1 VFFSLFST
9 MGSSCSLG
17 DKSDAQ
23 NETLGNPNHFDGMVG
38 PDGTSTPAIVSIIK
52 QQQHHIQQQLQQQ
65 QQQHRGGGVMPAPM
79 QGPDTLLTTIDLA
92 THAPKKH
99 ATVSNPLVS
108 PTNYQ
113 RNASAIVN
121 PLPTFA
127 AQKSALSTVATTRD
141 LHTLASSVA
150 ESSVLDSHH
159 ADLFDA
165 STLTHAGPLMSG
177 DMLVSAQVQRNP
189 LWATDNAGVSFQGGS
204 SSTHHPGHEQRRR
217 RVLSSGEPDPSL
229 DGFFADRTSPTLSDV
244 REESRLPLFPESAR
258 SVTSLKSNF
267 RRSVATS
274 SVWGSVASDAG
285 NGGCVQSLD
294 LATFRTY

>member
-1 VFFSLFST
+1 
-9 MGSSCSLG
+9 MGSSCSLCE
-17 DKSDAQ
+17 KSDAQ
-23 NETLGNPNHFDGMVG
+23 HETHGNRNRLNGMDT
-38 PDGTSTPAIVSIIK
+38 PDGTTSTRAIGSIVQ
-52 QQQHHIQQQLQQQ
+52 QQQHHIQR
-65 QQQHRGGGVMPAPM
+65 QHPPVGGVMPAPM
-79 QGPDTLLTTIDLA
+79 QGPDTLLTSIDLA

-113 RNASAIVN
+113 RNAAIVN

-127 AQKSALSTVATTRD
+127 AQKSAPPKEFNTQFPVPTTRD
-141 LHTLASSVA
+141 LRTLASSVA
-150 ESSVLDSHH
+150 ESSLLESHH

-165 STLTHAGPLMSG
+165 STLTHAGPLMTG
-177 DMLVSAQVQRNP
+177 DMLLSSQVQDGNP
-189 LWATDNAGVSFQGGS
+189 LWVTNYTVVSFQGES
-204 SSTHHPGHEQRRR
+204 SSTHHPSHEQRGR

-244 REESRLPLFPESAR
+244 RDETQLPHLPESAR

-285 NGGCVQSLD
+285 NGGCVQPLD